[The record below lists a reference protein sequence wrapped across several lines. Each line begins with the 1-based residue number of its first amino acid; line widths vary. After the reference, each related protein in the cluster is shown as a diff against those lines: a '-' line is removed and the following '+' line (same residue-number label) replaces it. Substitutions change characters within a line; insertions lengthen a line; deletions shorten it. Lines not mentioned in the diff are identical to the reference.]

1 MRNLTGKFDKLK
13 PSNKIDTKIIHYIKI
28 YI

>member
-1 MRNLTGKFDKLK
+1 MRSLTGKLGKLK
-13 PSNKIDTKIIHYIKI
+13 PSNKIDIKIIHYIKI